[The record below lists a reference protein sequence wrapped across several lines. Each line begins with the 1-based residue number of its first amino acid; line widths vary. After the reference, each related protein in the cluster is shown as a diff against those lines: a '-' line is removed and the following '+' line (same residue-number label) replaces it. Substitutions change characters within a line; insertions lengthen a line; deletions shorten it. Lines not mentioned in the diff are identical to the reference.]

1 MYPSYTQINGNDFLL
16 QKKKMTQPLTSPGK
30 CLVTLWYK
38 VLWCVVGGNA
48 LDSII
53 WQGPNNSLFLC
64 LQSHPS
70 IRKDPNI
77 IRFGI

>member
-1 MYPSYTQINGNDFLL
+1 MYPSYTQINGNDILL
-16 QKKKMTQPLTSPGK
+16 QKKMTQPLTSPGK

-38 VLWCVVGGNA
+38 VLWCVVGRNA